1 MRCLPLLL
9 LPFVLAAC
17 TTQKKAKADAH
28 RAFIA
33 GQQEALRRLQQAPA
47 ANAVTINGPVR
58 HPQVAWTPGLTLSQA
73 IIAAEYLAER
83 DPLEILLVRGGL
95 AYRYEPGQLLSGRD
109 IPLEAGDVIQLNLPP
124 SAPAHR

>member
-1 MRCLPLLL
+1 MRWLPLLL
-9 LPFVLAAC
+9 LPFVLTAC
-17 TTQKKAKADAH
+17 TTQRKAKEDAH

-33 GQQEALRRLQQAPA
+33 GQQEALRRLHQAPT

-73 IIAAEYLAER
+73 IIAAEYFAEK
-83 DPLEILLVRGGL
+83 DPVEILLVRGGL

-109 IPLEAGDVIQLNLPP
+109 VPVEAGDVIQLNLQP
-124 SAPAHR
+124 SAPAPR